1 MVYAPAATRLL
12 ERLGKGGAK
21 LPGALYEWLRWLAQ
35 FRAERRNA
43 YVRVQNLHLD
53 RRLDRVLAF
62 SGRGE

>member
-1 MVYAPAATRLL
+1 VLH
-12 ERLGKGGAK
+12 EG
-21 LPGALYEWLRWLAQ
+21 LRRLAQ
-35 FRAERRNA
+35 LRAERRNA